1 MCHIYSHT
9 DPIMYESRTRS
20 VRISKVVTSI
30 KLENL
35 FWDTLAAIAQENNVT
50 TNELIAELHDEVYAF
65 RGETPNFA
73 SFLRV
78 TCMRYLEIKAQPARS
93 TAPHVLPWRPRT
105 ANTVSSAT
113 SSGVAARCGTRAVR
127 ETSI

>member
-9 DPIMYESRTRS
+9 DPIMYESRSRS

-35 FWDTLAAIAQENNVT
+35 FWDTLAELATDSNMT
-50 TNELIAELHDEVYAF
+50 TNELIALLHDEVYEF
-65 RGETPNFA
+65 RGETSNFA

-78 TCMRYLEIKAQPARS
+78 TCMRYLEIKARSAQQVHHTIRDTSTRPALAHHQFQFSQPL
-93 TAPHVLPWRPRT
+93 H
-105 ANTVSSAT
+105 
-113 SSGVAARCGTRAVR
+113 
-127 ETSI
+127 